1 MSTQLT
7 HMKWNKIHV
16 NWKKMSTKILLR
28 TYNQHHETKQS
39 WMYRPKNANY
49 PEHKLVN
56 CYFKMKI
63 IATKTHRL

>member
-1 MSTQLT
+1 
-7 HMKWNKIHV
+7 
-16 NWKKMSTKILLR
+16 MSTKILLR
-28 TYNQHHETKQS
+28 THNQHHETKQS
-39 WMYRPKNANY
+39 SMYRPKNANY